1 MKIIKVGRHRLEGID
16 SHSKDNNL
24 ETKMMPGDMIA
35 AKDYLSLLRTFPE
48 LLGQHLLQYTV
59 VMLICCQLFPYTF
72 KQYPSFSSVFLGRQ

>member
-1 MKIIKVGRHRLEGID
+1 
-16 SHSKDNNL
+16 
-24 ETKMMPGDMIA
+24 MIA